1 MKPFMAS
8 IAATAALALTSVMG
22 KAPEKLSSDWR
33 VTGDSPKSYEAG
45 IDSGVEGAHG
55 SAKFLRFAEGNGTS
69 WAALTQNISAE
80 NYLGR
85 RVRFQARLKTRDV
98 DQYWAGIWF
107 RVAGE
112 DGTSRLLYNCSDVP
126 LTGDNDWQT
135 REAVFDIPEDAVMI
149 SFGLLVGGK
158 GQVWADDMK
167 FDIVGHEVPVSQQY
181 LPKPVDHKTRLEKPS
196 L

>member
-1 MKPFMAS
+1 MAS
-8 IAATAALALTSVMG
+8 IAATIALVLTAVAG
-22 KAPEKLSSDWR
+22 KIPEKLSSDWR

-45 IDSGVEGAHG
+45 IDSQVKGVHRN
-55 SAKFLRFAEGNGTS
+55 AKFLRFVEGNGTS

-85 RVRFQARLKTRDV
+85 RVRFQARLKTRNV
-98 DQYWAGIWF
+98 DQNWAGIWF

-112 DGTSRLLYNCSDVP
+112 DGTSRILYNCSDVP
-126 LTGDNDWQT
+126 LTGDNDWQA
-135 REAVFDIPEDAVMI
+135 REAVFDIPEDAIMI

-167 FDIVGHEVPVSQQY
+167 FDIVGNEVPVSQQY
-181 LPKPVDHKTRLEKPS
+181 RDRPTENKTLEKPH